1 MKKELK
7 IRIYILVLMII
18 FITSLLSALLLVF
31 YMDPVNDTKI
41 AIILMLIAL
50 FLFISSFT
58 SILIY
63 FFKKIYYRW
72 EIFISNLNS
81 SLRQWIFLAIFIIW
95 NWFFYNIW
103 VMDLRTVSL
112 FLTVII
118 FIELIVQA
126 ITNN

>member
-1 MKKELK
+1 MKKEFK
-7 IRIYILVLMII
+7 IRIYLLVLMII

-31 YMDPVNDTKI
+31 YMDPINDTKI
-41 AIILMLIAL
+41 AISLMLIAL
-50 FLFISSFT
+50 FLCISSFT

-72 EIFISNLNS
+72 EIFMSNLNS

-118 FIELIVQA
+118 FIELIIQA